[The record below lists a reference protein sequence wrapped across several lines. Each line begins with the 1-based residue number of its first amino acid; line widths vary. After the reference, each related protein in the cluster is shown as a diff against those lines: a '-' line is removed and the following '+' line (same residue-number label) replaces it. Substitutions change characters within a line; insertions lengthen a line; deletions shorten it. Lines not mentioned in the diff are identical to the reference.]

1 MVLLLLLRVA
11 NRSQPSNRESEEEK
25 MSEVTKSELTSVINE
40 LRVEMQREH
49 TANMRVMVGL
59 IVTVWAVTLLTASTL
74 YIIT

>member
-1 MVLLLLLRVA
+1 
-11 NRSQPSNRESEEEK
+11 